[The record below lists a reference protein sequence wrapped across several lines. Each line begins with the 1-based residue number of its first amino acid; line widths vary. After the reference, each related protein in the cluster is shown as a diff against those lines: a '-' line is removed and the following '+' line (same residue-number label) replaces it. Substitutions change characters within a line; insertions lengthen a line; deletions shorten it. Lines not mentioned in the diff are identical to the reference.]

1 MIQPL
6 SCTGPKFLEI
16 VQGHRV
22 QLDKTEQITP
32 SEYVPITLV
41 LLSCV
46 ALGKPDGSVLQ
57 TSLRVEH
64 DPDSSNGISG
74 KQDCRIKQRT
84 GCS

>member
-1 MIQPL
+1 MIRPL

-46 ALGKPDGSVLQ
+46 ALGKPDGSVIQ
-57 TSLRVEH
+57 TSLGVEH
-64 DPDSSNGISG
+64 DPDSNNGISG
-74 KQDCRIKQRT
+74 KQDCRIKRRT